1 VVAGANEPDFVKP
14 ALEQLL
20 RNESRPSAMFAVTQ
34 KMTVGALQVVAEAG
48 LVIPKDISFLAF
60 DDCEWFRA
68 MRPFLST
75 VSQPAEDFADQAWS
89 MLMARLNND
98 SSPTFHKEVHCTLI
112 VRESTIQY
120 QAPPG
125 GSSFAKR
132 PYVRV
137 SSLEQKGTNAGEQ
150 CKIGIM

>member
-1 VVAGANEPDFVKP
+1 
-14 ALEQLL
+14 
-20 RNESRPSAMFAVTQ
+20 
-34 KMTVGALQVVAEAG
+34 VVAEAG

-98 SSPTFHKEVHCTLI
+98 RSSTFRKEVHCTLI
-112 VRESTIQY
+112 VRESTVQY
-120 QAPPG
+120 HAPPG
-125 GSSFAKR
+125 GLATGA
-132 PYVRV
+132 VR
-137 SSLEQKGTNAGEQ
+137 GA
-150 CKIGIM
+150 C

>member
-1 VVAGANEPDFVKP
+1 
-14 ALEQLL
+14 
-20 RNESRPSAMFAVTQ
+20 MFAVTQ

-60 DDCEWFRA
+60 DDCEWFQA

-75 VSQPAEDFADQAWS
+75 VSQPADDFADQAWS

-98 SSPTFHKEVHCTLI
+98 RSPTFHKEVHCTLI

-125 GSSFAKR
+125 ELASEQLRALVNRPAEKPKSSFAKD
-132 PYVRV
+132 
-137 SSLEQKGTNAGEQ
+137 
-150 CKIGIM
+150 I

>member
-1 VVAGANEPDFVKP
+1 
-14 ALEQLL
+14 
-20 RNESRPSAMFAVTQ
+20 M
-34 KMTVGALQVVAEAG
+34 VAEAG